1 MRRLLTVVGLGL
13 ALAGCAPWGS
23 SPEPVTLDSEYFE
36 VVPLGSHR
44 FPAGTDTFPG
54 EGLLLSPH
62 YMVRLERIEVT
73 DVAPEGS
80 TWGPDHASSRPKA
93 AAAGH
98 EFVIVRVAF
107 DWNLVR
113 WRPTVATTPD
123 PDYVSLSISIG
134 EREQA
139 FDELPSSGYE
149 LIVSAPEGAK
159 VWLRVTDAGRTQS
172 LNLRDGARGDDAH
185 EGFYTRAKVTL
196 SPADY
201 TGTGVVT
208 AFGMSR
214 PLEIKISVYAAVLV
228 LWTPALGW
236 LDDADDRWL
245 HVTIGTISSN
255 ALIPEELGQFPVDLD
270 LDLGR
275 TFTLILP
282 DGTEVA
288 PASSATVDV
297 SIHTPLDGV
306 SVAFPVTAD
315 FQGGTLVVTPEG
327 EMTALFK
334 DAQPEVTWSQRPAPG
349 ELAVQVST

>member
-98 EFVIVRVAF
+98 EFVIVKVDF
-107 DWNLVR
+107 DWELVR
-113 WRPTVATTPD
+113 WRPTSGTAPD
-123 PDYVSLSISIG
+123 PDHVSLSISIG

-139 FDELPSSGYE
+139 FDELPAWGYE
-149 LIVSAPEGAK
+149 LIVSAPEGAE

-172 LNLRDGARGDDAH
+172 LNLRDGSRGDDAH
-185 EGFYTRAKVTL
+185 EGFYTPAEVTL
-196 SPADY
+196 SPTEY

-214 PLEIKISVYAAVLV
+214 PLEIEISVYSADLV

-236 LDDADDRWL
+236 LDDADGRWL
-245 HVTIGTISSN
+245 YLTISMIDSD
-255 ALIPEELGQFPVDLD
+255 ALIPAELNQFPVDLD

-288 PASSATVDV
+288 PASPATVDV
-297 SIHTPLDGV
+297 PAH
-306 SVAFPVTAD
+306 VALNPIPVVFPVTAD

-327 EMTALFK
+327 KMTALFT
-334 DAQPEVTWSQRPAPG
+334 DARPEITWSQRPTPG
-349 ELAVQVST
+349 ELAVTVSA